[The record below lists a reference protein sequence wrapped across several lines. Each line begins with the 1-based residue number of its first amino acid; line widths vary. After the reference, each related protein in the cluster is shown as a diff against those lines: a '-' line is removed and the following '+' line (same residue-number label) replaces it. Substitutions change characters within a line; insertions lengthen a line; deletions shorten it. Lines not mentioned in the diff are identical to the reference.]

1 MKKLLNTLFLTKPK
15 AQVHKDG
22 ECLLVKDQGQVVLRT
37 PIHLLGGVVCLG
49 RIYVSPQALAH
60 CAENNVAVSYLSE
73 NGRFWGRLQGPVS
86 GNVLLRK
93 QQYRVSDNEAQ
104 AGDIA
109 RAVVA
114 AKIANCRTVLR
125 RAARSGQSEE
135 RGGDLG
141 QAADQLGAILERL
154 EPEYDLARIR
164 GLEGEAAS
172 AYFEV
177 FDHLISQQKED
188 FFFQG
193 RSRRPPLDRVNAL
206 LSFTYTLLVHDVSA
220 ACQAVG
226 LDPQVGFLHRDRPG
240 RPSLALD
247 LMEEFRPIMADRLV
261 LSLINLRKISAKS
274 FKPTGSGAVS
284 MTDEGRKA
292 LIVAYQGRKKD
303 KIHHPFLNEKL
314 AMGLI
319 PFVQALLLA
328 RNLRGDLDA
337 YPAYFH
343 RT

>member
-1 MKKLLNTLFLTKPK
+1 MKRLLNTLFLTKDK

-22 ECLLVKDQGQVVLRT
+22 ECLLVKSKGQVLLRT

-60 CAENNVAVSYLSE
+60 CAEHDVAVSYLSE
-73 NGRFWGRLQGPVS
+73 NGRFWGRLQGPIS

-93 QQYRVSDNEAQ
+93 EQYKASESYTQ

-125 RAARSGQSEE
+125 RAARSGRSEE
-135 RGGDLG
+135 TAGEIGR
-141 QAADQLGAILERL
+141 AADQLGTVLERL
-154 EPEYDLARIR
+154 ETESDLARLR

-172 AYFEV
+172 TYFGV
-177 FDHLISQQKED
+177 FDYLISQQKND
-188 FFFQG
+188 FFFKT

-206 LSFTYTLLVHDVSA
+206 LSFSYTLLVHDVSA

-247 LMEEFRPIMADRLV
+247 LMEELRPIVADRLV
-261 LSLINLRKISAKS
+261 LSLINLRKLSAKS
-274 FKPTGSGAVS
+274 FKSSGSGAVS
-284 MTDEGRKA
+284 MTDEGRK
-292 LIVAYQGRKKD
+292 IMIMAYQERKKD
-303 KIHHPFLNEKL
+303 EVQHPFLNEKV

-319 PFVQALLLA
+319 PFIQALFLA
-328 RNLRGDLDA
+328 RNLRGDLEA